1 MNVAH
6 PPGAPLEIAVRLIQ
20 VIVPASGRGTAKPAK
35 SLDRQEERSMSRM
48 LFLMPLMALATPA
61 AAAESPAAYLGQA
74 GAGDLFEQTSSKI
87 VLETTSDAR
96 VKSFAHMMIGDHGKS
111 TAMLTSSA
119 ENGRASWREGAC
131 QYV

>member
-61 AAAESPAAYLGQA
+61 AAAESPAAYLGKA

-87 VLETTSDAR
+87 VMETTSDAR
-96 VKSFAHMMIGDHGKS
+96 VKRFATIMIGDHGKNRKS
-111 TAMLTSSA
+111 TRR
-119 ENGRASWREGAC
+119 NYRH
-131 QYV
+131 

>member
-61 AAAESPAAYLGQA
+61 AAAESPAASLGTA
-74 GAGDLFEQTSSKI
+74 GAGDLFEQKSSKN

-96 VKSFAHMMIGDHGKS
+96 SKRLATLMNGEHGS
-111 TAMLTSSA
+111 RHAMLKRARGASEVPA
-119 ENGRASWREGAC
+119 QHGRNA
-131 QYV
+131 